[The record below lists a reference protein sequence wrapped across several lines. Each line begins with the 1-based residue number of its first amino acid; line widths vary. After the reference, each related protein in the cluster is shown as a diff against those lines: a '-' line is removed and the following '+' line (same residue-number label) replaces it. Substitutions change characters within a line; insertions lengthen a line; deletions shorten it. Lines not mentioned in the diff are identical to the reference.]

1 VRFGAGDAVRGK
13 NGEMLKEVA
22 KSNENADLWS
32 KSDFVGKLSEIE
44 N

>member
-1 VRFGAGDAVRGK
+1 MLSEAITENF
-13 NGEMLKEVA
+13 LKEVA